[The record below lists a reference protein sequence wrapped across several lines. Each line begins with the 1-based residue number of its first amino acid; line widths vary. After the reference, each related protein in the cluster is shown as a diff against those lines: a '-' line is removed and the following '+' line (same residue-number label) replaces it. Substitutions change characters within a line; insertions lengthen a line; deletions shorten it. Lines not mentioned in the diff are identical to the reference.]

1 MNGKK
6 RILAMV
12 LAMMMLAAL
21 MLSGC
26 SSEPQQSEQPQQ
38 SGQSGTGEE
47 KPAEKPAEKTRVRVQ
62 WIGDFKM
69 EDSTDAISG
78 QTNKGL
84 SVLEEAFEKEHA
96 DIDVEFILMGWDD
109 YQKKTQ
115 TMIMAKEAD
124 VYQLPGIASIAD
136 QGLLEPLQPYIDRDS
151 FDLGVYIDGQIDGW
165 KVVGPDDSEPQIYGL
180 PMIGDTRFIMYD
192 KQIFDE
198 WGVEYLSE
206 RPTPEEI
213 MEKAKLMTGTNP
225 VTGEQNY
232 GAFYNGKKATD
243 IVMNLNEA
251 FGGTWGTGWRAKDLK
266 LNFNS
271 DTMKQALQW
280 LVDLDKLCP
289 EGAMSNQGGELFG
302 TADNNIAMHIRV
314 APLDL
319 NNVNALGL
327 GERYG
332 TSILFVNEAYGMGGM
347 FNGSPIGISAAC
359 DVKDAAWEWLKFTAS
374 DAFTEFFWE
383 NQRYEGLPA
392 SKAVLGFD
400 EVKND
405 ENIQR
410 MFESV
415 ECLWAPRYVYRVGQP
430 ESALMTGIQ
439 DVVLNG
445 KEVAATLDAV
455 QKESEDWIAQQ

>member
-151 FDLGVYIDGQIDGW
+151 FDLSVYIDGQIDGW

-180 PMIGDTRFIMYD
+180 PMIADTRFIVYD
-192 KQIFDE
+192 KQIFDD
-198 WGVEYLSE
+198 WGVEYLSAE
-206 RPTPEEI
+206 PTPEEVL
-213 MEKAKLMTGTNP
+213 EKAKLMTGTNP
-225 VTGEQNY
+225 KTGKENFGVFY
-232 GAFYNGKKATD
+232 KGTDGADA
-243 IVMNLNEA
+243 VMNVNEA
-251 FGGTWGTGWRAKDLK
+251 FGGRWGEGWRMNELK
-266 LNFNS
+266 MELNS
-271 DTMKQALQW
+271 DTMKDAFAFMKELNTYAPAG
-280 LVDLDKLCP
+280 VV
-289 EGAMSNQGGELFG
+289 ANQGGELFG
-302 TADNNIAMHIRV
+302 TADNNIAINMRCNPAV
-314 APLDL
+314 V
-319 NNVNALGL
+319 NNFNALGL
-327 GERYG
+327 GDRYAV
-332 TSILFVNEAYGMGGM
+332 SRLYINEAEGMGGM
-347 FNGSPIGISAAC
+347 FAGSPVGIASTS

-374 DAFTEFFWE
+374 ETFMNYFWE
-383 NQRYEGLPA
+383 NQKYEGLPVL
-392 SKAVLGFD
+392 KAALNID
-400 EVKND
+400 SIKND
-405 ENIQR
+405 ANYTAV
-410 MFESV
+410 MNTLPY
-415 ECLWAPRYVYRVGQP
+415 LWTPRYVYRAGQP
-430 ESALMTGIQ
+430 KTILTTAFE
-439 DVVLNG
+439 DVMLNNTDI
-445 KEVAATLDAV
+445 AATLDAA
-455 QKESEDWIAQQ
+455 QKEAEDWVAQQ

>member
-47 KPAEKPAEKTRVRVQ
+47 KPAEKPAEKTKVRVQ

-180 PMIGDTRFIMYD
+180 PMIADTRFIVYD
-192 KQIFDE
+192 KQIFDD
-198 WGVEYLSE
+198 WGVEYLSAE
-206 RPTPEEI
+206 PTPEEVL
-213 MEKAKLMTGTNP
+213 EKAKLMTGTNP
-225 VTGEQNY
+225 KTGKENFGVFY
-232 GAFYNGKKATD
+232 KGTDGADA
-243 IVMNLNEA
+243 VMNVNEA
-251 FGGTWGTGWRAKDLK
+251 FGGRWGEGWRMNELK
-266 LNFNS
+266 MELNS
-271 DTMKQALQW
+271 DTMKDAFAFMKELNTYAPAG
-280 LVDLDKLCP
+280 VV
-289 EGAMSNQGGELFG
+289 ANQGGELFG
-302 TADNNIAMHIRV
+302 TADNNIAINMRCNPAV
-314 APLDL
+314 V
-319 NNVNALGL
+319 NNFNALGL
-327 GERYG
+327 GDRY
-332 TSILFVNEAYGMGGM
+332 
-347 FNGSPIGISAAC
+347 
-359 DVKDAAWEWLKFTAS
+359 
-374 DAFTEFFWE
+374 
-383 NQRYEGLPA
+383 
-392 SKAVLGFD
+392 AVSRLY
-400 EVKND
+400 
-405 ENIQR
+405 I
-410 MFESV
+410 
-415 ECLWAPRYVYRVGQP
+415 
-430 ESALMTGIQ
+430 
-439 DVVLNG
+439 
-445 KEVAATLDAV
+445 
-455 QKESEDWIAQQ
+455 